1 MTDNHVE
8 AVLEAQRAQLV
19 KIPWVHGES
28 TYINQTLNTPET
40 VPRFVLV
47 YDKPT
52 APHQRVEVLRGIVTL
67 GSGLSGHV
75 DICHGGITTTIL
87 DEMMGLLVVA
97 NLRRQAIPGPAYMTA
112 YLNTT
117 FLRPVAANRTYV
129 VVARI
134 AKLEGRKL
142 FITDTLEDG
151 DGMLLAKGEGMFVR
165 LKEKI
170 FVLDCARTTGPDF
183 AVIQLV
189 TILLAGRACI
199 ANMPAISSCPTARE
213 NDTLTLHDRF
223 PPSAPLDWNSFFRLR
238 KQRRRWQLGFSV
250 VLGVAGSGGGALF
263 LSTGA
268 AEWAVSLVPL
278 EQFVTL
284 GLMTTGFGL
293 LGWLAGP
300 SCGSLVFNALNR
312 QHRAQMLLREVQ
324 FFARIKKHRVDPTAS
339 SMSNP
344 VPDYYGEKISSVA
357 GYRQWL
363 KDQRAF
369 NKKRTTFVR

>member
-19 KIPWVHGES
+19 KIPWCAALLHDPQAEVCLPSSRRPRVHGES

-165 LKEKI
+165 LKEK
-170 FVLDCARTTGPDF
+170 
-183 AVIQLV
+183 
-189 TILLAGRACI
+189 
-199 ANMPAISSCPTARE
+199 M
-213 NDTLTLHDRF
+213 
-223 PPSAPLDWNSFFRLR
+223 
-238 KQRRRWQLGFSV
+238 
-250 VLGVAGSGGGALF
+250 
-263 LSTGA
+263 
-268 AEWAVSLVPL
+268 
-278 EQFVTL
+278 
-284 GLMTTGFGL
+284 
-293 LGWLAGP
+293 
-300 SCGSLVFNALNR
+300 
-312 QHRAQMLLREVQ
+312 
-324 FFARIKKHRVDPTAS
+324 
-339 SMSNP
+339 
-344 VPDYYGEKISSVA
+344 
-357 GYRQWL
+357 
-363 KDQRAF
+363 
-369 NKKRTTFVR
+369 